1 MLKTTIIN
9 TFASEDDCDMF
20 IMVLKQQW
28 PNYIEKLQEIT
39 LEIVKDTESPNRMLA
54 LWTFKEKSHQKIIQD
69 LGEKIIIPYRDRLAP
84 KTITNN
90 WEVEHTL
97 TIGKATTAPL
107 PTGFLIGISIVM
119 GVISGGSISAFLLP
133 PPRS

>member
-28 PNYIEKLQEIT
+28 PNYIEKLPEST
-39 LEIVKDTESPNRMLA
+39 LEIVKDTETPNRMLA

-69 LGEKIIIPYRDRLAP
+69 LGEKIIVPYRDRLAP

-97 TIGKATTAPL
+97 AIGKTQ
-107 PTGFLIGISIVM
+107 
-119 GVISGGSISAFLLP
+119 
-133 PPRS
+133 

>member
-9 TFASEDDCDMF
+9 TFSSENDCDMF

-28 PNYIEKLQEIT
+28 PKYIEKLPEST
-39 LEIVKDTESPNRMLA
+39 LEIVKDTETPNRMLA

-69 LGEKIIIPYRDRLAP
+69 LGEKIIIPYRDRLSP
-84 KTITNN
+84 KTTTNN

-97 TIGKATTAPL
+97 AIGKAK
-107 PTGFLIGISIVM
+107 
-119 GVISGGSISAFLLP
+119 
-133 PPRS
+133 